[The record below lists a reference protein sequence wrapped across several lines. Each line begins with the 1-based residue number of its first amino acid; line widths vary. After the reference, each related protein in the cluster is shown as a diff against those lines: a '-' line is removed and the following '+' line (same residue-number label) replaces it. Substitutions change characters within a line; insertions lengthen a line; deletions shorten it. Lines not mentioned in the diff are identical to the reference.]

1 MVDLCFLSARC
12 CKICIRHCDIV
23 PWIWRVFLDLWK
35 WTNALGWFLR
45 SLTLPVYL
53 NGWGCRSVWR
63 TPDEFTS
70 DLLTTRCM
78 VPEDRREHGFNCNRS
93 TQVDRRVYGR
103 ITGYRSIAISSWQTI
118 LHWRHTDFGYN
129 MNLAIRQ
136 GGTIAI
142 CVRSMKFINRLG
154 QTFLGTA

>member
-12 CKICIRHCDIV
+12 SKICIRHCDIV

-35 WTNALGWFLR
+35 CTNALGWFLR

-53 NGWGCRSVWR
+53 NGWGCRSVWI

-70 DLLTTRCM
+70 NLLTTRCM

-93 TQVDRRVYGR
+93 TQVDRRIYIRR
-103 ITGYRSIAISSWQTI
+103 IRDRSIAISAGQTI
-118 LHWRHTDFGYN
+118 VHWRYIDLSYN
-129 MNLAIRQ
+129 VELSVRQ
-136 GGTIAI
+136 RGTIAI
-142 CVRSMKFINRLG
+142 GVRSMESMNRIG
-154 QTFLGTA
+154 QKYL